1 MTEKRFKLNKDSEW
15 WTVIDNTIKVNELG
29 IVRI

>member
-15 WTVIDNTIKVNELG
+15 WTVIDNTIKVNEW
-29 IVRI
+29 VS